1 MHRTANM
8 LFVWPTA
15 SAPSTGGANGTRA
28 VDASGRF
35 SAAG

>member
-15 SAPSTGGANGTRA
+15 SAPPTGGVDGTRT

-35 SAAG
+35 SASG

>member
-1 MHRTANM
+1 MPRTANM

-15 SAPSTGGANGTRA
+15 SEAPTGGADGTRT

-35 SAAG
+35 TASG

>member
-15 SAPSTGGANGTRA
+15 SALPSGGADGT
-28 VDASGRF
+28 VTVGASGRF
-35 SAAG
+35 STSG

>member
-15 SAPSTGGANGTRA
+15 PPTGGADGTRT

-35 SAAG
+35 SAPG

>member
-15 SAPSTGGANGTRA
+15 SAPPMGGADGTST

-35 SAAG
+35 SASG

>member
-15 SAPSTGGANGTRA
+15 SAPPTGGADGTRS

-35 SAAG
+35 PASG

>member
-15 SAPSTGGANGTRA
+15 SAPPRGGADGTVTVGA
-28 VDASGRF
+28 PGRF
-35 SAAG
+35 SASG

>member
-15 SAPSTGGANGTRA
+15 SALPTGGADGTRS
-28 VDASGRF
+28 VDASGRY
-35 SAAG
+35 SASG

>member
-15 SAPSTGGANGTRA
+15 SAPSTAGADGTRT

-35 SAAG
+35 SASG